1 MFHHDELPPLPTQ
14 PLTLQEALERY
25 RLSKP
30 SFYAR
35 AEAAGVSAVRR
46 GKRVYYTPEA
56 VWSLDHC
63 HKLLHDGHSLKEVK
77 ARVENFA
84 KTTEADEELELPL
97 PVKTEPPA
105 QPNQALSKLE
115 TSALEAFS
123 SFTGVQNRLSNQL
136 EALTSQTQ
144 RATSDPLRPQRLL
157 KEAADNEFTLTA
169 AQLAEVVGCGTGT
182 LREWAKNPLTVKYG
196 FVLTR
201 ETDQFWTVRKATTTE
216 LRKVPATRRGNQFPV
231 FKRVDQQAAA

>member
-25 RLSKP
+25 GLSKP

-35 AEAAGVSAVRR
+35 AEAAGVTAVRR

-56 VWSLDHC
+56 VWALDQC

-77 ARVENFA
+77 ALVENFVQ
-84 KTTEADEELELPL
+84 TTGVDEEVELPL
-97 PVKTEPPA
+97 PVKPEPPA
-105 QPNQALSKLE
+105 QPEQGLSKLE
-115 TSALEAFS
+115 PSEGQRALVAFTSVLDKAL
-123 SFTGVQNRLSNQL
+123 N
-136 EALTSQTQ
+136 QTQ

-157 KEAADNEFTLTA
+157 KEAADNEFTLTVS
-169 AQLAEVVGCGTGT
+169 QLAEVVGCRAST
-182 LREWAKNPLTVKYG
+182 LREWAKTPLTVKFG

-201 ETDQFWTVRKATTTE
+201 ETEQFWAVRKATTAE
-216 LRKVPATRRGNQFPV
+216 LRKVPTTKRGNQFPV
-231 FKRVDQQAAA
+231 FRRVDQQADNLAA

>member
-1 MFHHDELPPLPTQ
+1 MFHHDELPALPTQ

-25 RLSKP
+25 GLSKP

-46 GKRVYYTPEA
+46 GKRVYYAPEA
-56 VWSLDHC
+56 VWALDQC

-84 KTTEADEELELPL
+84 KTTEADDEVELPL

-105 QPNQALSKLE
+105 QQGQGLSKLE
-115 TSALEAFS
+115 PSALVVFS
-123 SFTGVQNRLSNQL
+123 SFLDK
-136 EALTSQTQ
+136 ALNQTQ

-182 LREWAKNPLTVKYG
+182 LREWGKNPLTVKYG
-196 FVLTR
+196 FVLTK
-201 ETDQFWTVRKATTTE
+201 ETDQFWTVRKATTAE

>member
-1 MFHHDELPPLPTQ
+1 MFHHDELQPLPTQ

-25 RLSKP
+25 GLSKP

-56 VWSLDHC
+56 VWALDQC

-77 ARVENFA
+77 ALVENFA
-84 KTTEADEELELPL
+84 KTTGADEEVELPL

-105 QPNQALSKLE
+105 QPDQGLSKLE
-115 TSALEAFS
+115 PSALVAFTT
-123 SFTGVQNRLSNQL
+123 FTGVLDKLAN
-136 EALTSQTQ
+136 QTQ

-182 LREWAKNPLTVKYG
+182 LREWGKNPLTVKYG

-201 ETDQFWTVRKATTTE
+201 ETDQFWTVRKATTAE